1 MNKDSLKAKAR
12 NMAQKYKLDSKY
24 IIQNVMF
31 EALIRR
37 ISISKYKENIII
49 KGCFLLSSIFGFNQR
64 STMDMDATLKG
75 MNLTKDNVQS
85 IIEKIISIDIKD
97 GIRYEIFSIKEMRLD
112 KKYPGFKVHLL
123 AYLDDLR
130 THLLIDLTT
139 GDIIT
144 LKEIDYEYNT
154 IFGDETINIL
164 SYNIETIIAEK
175 FEAIISR
182 SVVNS
187 RMKDYYDL
195 YMFTTTKWNNI
206 NKKILVKA
214 INNTCNCRNTIEFL
228 KDSSYYINLIKED
241 ENLKKLWIDYQSK
254 NEYAKNI
261 TFEDTIDAINKINDL
276 LLESE

>member
-49 KGCFLLSSIFGFNQR
+49 KGGFLLSSIFGFNQR

-85 IIEKIISIDIKD
+85 IIENIISIDIKD

-112 KKYPGFKVHLL
+112 KKYSGFKVHLL

-228 KDSSYYINLIKED
+228 NDSSFYIHLIREN
-241 ENLKKLWIDYQSK
+241 ENLKRLWIDYQSK

>member
-12 NMAQKYKLDSKY
+12 NLAQKYNLNSRY

-31 EALIRR
+31 ESLLKR

-49 KGCFLLSSIFGFNQR
+49 KGGFLLSSIFGYDQR

-75 MNLTKDNVQS
+75 LNLNKEEVS
-85 IIEKIISIDIKD
+85 KIIGNLINIDIDD
-97 GIRYEIFSIKEMRLD
+97 GVRFEIFSIKNIRLE
-112 KKYPGFKVHLL
+112 KKYPGFKIHLL
-123 AYLDDLR
+123 AYLDNLR
-130 THLLIDLTT
+130 THLMIDITT

-154 IFGDETINIL
+154 IFGNEIINIMAYNVETIV
-164 SYNIETIIAEK
+164 AEK
-175 FEAIISR
+175 FEAVISR
-182 SVVNS
+182 NIVNS

-195 YMFTTTKWNNI
+195 YMFVTLKWDSI

-214 INNTCNCRNTIEFL
+214 IKNTCTNRGSTEFL
-228 KDSSYYINLIKED
+228 NNSSYYIDLISKN
-241 ENLKKLWIDYQSK
+241 ENFKDLWIDYQSK

-261 TFEDTIDAINKINDL
+261 SFEGTIKAIEKINKVVK
-276 LLESE
+276 ESV

>member
-12 NMAQKYKLDSKY
+12 NIAQKYNLDSKY

-49 KGCFLLSSIFGFNQR
+49 KGGFLLSSIFGFNQR

-75 MNLTKDNVQS
+75 MNLTKENVSS
-85 IIEKIISIDIKD
+85 IIENIISIDVND

-130 THLLIDLTT
+130 THLLIDITT
-139 GDIIT
+139 GDAIT

-154 IFGDETINIL
+154 IFGDETISIL
-164 SYNIETIIAEK
+164 SYNIETVIAEK

-195 YMFTTTKWNNI
+195 YMFTTLKWNNI
-206 NKKILVKA
+206 NKGILVKA
-214 INNTCNCRNTIEFL
+214 INNTCDCRGTTDFL
-228 KDSSYYINLIKED
+228 NDSNYFINLISKN
-241 ENLKKLWIDYQSK
+241 ENLKSLWRDYQNK
-254 NEYAKNI
+254 NDYAKNI
-261 TFEDTIDAINKINDL
+261 TFEDTIKAINKINDL
-276 LLESE
+276 LLKSE

>member
-49 KGCFLLSSIFGFNQR
+49 KGGFLLSSIFGFNQR

-85 IIEKIISIDIKD
+85 IIENIISIDIKD

-214 INNTCNCRNTIEFL
+214 INNTCNCRDTIESL

-241 ENLKKLWIDYQSK
+241 DNLKKLWSDYQSK

>member
-37 ISISKYKENIII
+37 ISLSKYKENIII
-49 KGCFLLSSIFGFNQR
+49 KGGFLLSSIFGFNQR

-85 IIEKIISIDIKD
+85 IIENIISIDIKD

-228 KDSSYYINLIKED
+228 NDSSFYIHLIREN
-241 ENLKKLWIDYQSK
+241 ENLKRLWIDYQSK

-261 TFEDTIDAINKINDL
+261 TFEDAIDAINKINDL

>member
-12 NMAQKYKLDSKY
+12 NIAQKYNLDSKY

-49 KGCFLLSSIFGFNQR
+49 KGGFLLSSIFGFNQR

-75 MNLTKDNVQS
+75 MNLTKENVSS
-85 IIEKIISIDIKD
+85 IIENIISIDVND
-97 GIRYEIFSIKEMRLD
+97 GIRYEIFSIKEMRLE

-130 THLLIDLTT
+130 THLLIDITT
-139 GDIIT
+139 GDVIT

-154 IFGDETINIL
+154 IFGDETISIL
-164 SYNIETIIAEK
+164 SYNIETVIAEK

-195 YMFTTTKWNNI
+195 YMFTTLKWNNI
-206 NKKILVKA
+206 NKGILVKA
-214 INNTCNCRNTIEFL
+214 INNTCDCRGTTDFL
-228 KDSSYYINLIKED
+228 NDSNYFINLISKN
-241 ENLKKLWIDYQSK
+241 ENLKSLWRDYQNK
-254 NEYAKNI
+254 NDYAKNI
-261 TFEDTIDAINKINDL
+261 TFEDTIKAINKINDL
-276 LLESE
+276 LLKSE

>member
-49 KGCFLLSSIFGFNQR
+49 KGGFLLSSIFGFNQR

-85 IIEKIISIDIKD
+85 IIENIISIDIKD

-182 SVVNS
+182 NVINS

-195 YMFTTTKWNNI
+195 YMFTTLKWDNV
-206 NKKILVKA
+206 NKNLLKIA
-214 INNTCNCRNTIEFL
+214 INNTCNNRKTTNYL
-228 KDSSYYINLIKED
+228 NDSSNYINLISKNGD
-241 ENLKKLWIDYQSK
+241 LKKLWKEYQNK
-254 NEYAKNI
+254 NVYAKNI
-261 TFEDTIDAINKINDL
+261 NFEDTILAISKINEL
-276 LLESE
+276 LKSD